1 MPTSPER
8 DGVSVWRIE
17 GEQHIR
23 HTNVTTPSVSPY
35 EMIASP
41 ERAKPRSLRMIASPE
56 RDIPCC
62 TGTRPR
68 SLRMIAL
75 PERDGVS
82 VWRIEG
88 EQHIRHTNVTTPSV
102 SPYEKMASPERDI
115 PCCAGT
121 GPRSLRKDGFA
132 GMGRAAFPTRRWL
145 RRYRRLAIWPFA
157 GRRGSRPL
165 HTFWTAWQSSPTCN
179 RDGVAAVPYTIFGM
193 AWQLLPA
200 RIIFLYG
207 LNSSGALNPV
217 ILALSPGIV

>member
-1 MPTSPER
+1 MCGHFVLQKMALPE
-8 DGVSVWRIE
+8 WE
-17 GEQHIR
+17 
-23 HTNVTTPSVSPY
+23 
-35 EMIASP
+35 
-41 ERAKPRSLRMIASPE
+41 KPRSLRKDGFAGMRQA
-56 RDIPCC
+56 
-62 TGTRPR
+62 
-68 SLRMIAL
+68 AL
-75 PERDGVS
+75 PTKRWLRRNGTSRV
-82 VWRIEG
+82 
-88 EQHIRHTNVTTPSV
+88 
-102 SPYEKMASPERDI
+102 PYEKMASPERDI

-193 AWQLLPA
+193 AWQLSPA